1 MRTSL
6 IKTCLLVFLVALAP
20 AVAIGTEVPPTG
32 GAAVGVAVPPTEGAA
47 PEPVAGP
54 LADAPA
60 GGLPAERDLSLYQ
73 GQVTL
78 ISQGAGERR
87 AATARALALVLVKLT
102 GQPSAAGNPVVRRA
116 MAKAMEHSHQTV
128 VPVSITDEVDLRHWR
143 SDEDVTVRLIK
154 AIGVACRAEPSM
166 NAWFDGDTLSRR
178 LFKEVNVA
186 IAVDSKHG
194 LYVPVME
201 NVAERERADI
211 RQGLDR
217 MIADVK
223 ARAVPREMLQ
233 GATITLTNFGAI
245 AGRYASPIVTPP
257 QVAIIGA
264 GKLFEKVVFIHGE
277 ARPVRAL
284 PLSMTFDHRAC
295 TGGEAARFL
304 KALVQALEAPA
315 L

>member
-1 MRTSL
+1 MVTEQDVQSAFEAL
-6 IKTCLLVFLVALAP
+6 QSSGNEFLK
-20 AVAIGTEVPPTG
+20 G
-32 GAAVGVAVPPTEGAA
+32 
-47 PEPVAGP
+47 
-54 LADAPA
+54 
-60 GGLPAERDLSLYQ
+60 S
-73 GQVTL
+73 
-78 ISQGAGERR
+78 
-87 AATARALALVLVKLT
+87 
-102 GQPSAAGNPVVRRA
+102 RRA

-143 SDEDVTVRLIK
+143 VDEDVTVRLIK

-178 LFKEVNVA
+178 LFREVNVA

-211 RQGLDR
+211 RHGLDR

-277 ARPVRAL
+277 VRPVRAL

-304 KALVQALEAPA
+304 KALVQALEAA
-315 L
+315 DA